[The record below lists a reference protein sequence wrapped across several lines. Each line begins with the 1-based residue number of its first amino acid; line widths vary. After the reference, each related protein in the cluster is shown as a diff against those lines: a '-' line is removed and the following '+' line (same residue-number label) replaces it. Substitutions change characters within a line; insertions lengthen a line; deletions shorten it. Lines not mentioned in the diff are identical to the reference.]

1 MSGGPNEEIPVT
13 AAHPL
18 TISPPDLE
26 AVFRAHHARVL
37 QAAYRVTGN
46 AADAEDALQAVFLG
60 LARRN
65 DSLPAVPEQAGA
77 YLQRAGVNAAL
88 DLVRRRRREAETPL
102 AEIEPLV
109 ADESG
114 AQPDAGHRR
123 RALAAW
129 LRSALTRLPPQAA
142 EAFALHFLEG
152 KEHQEIADAMG
163 TTRNNVAVLLH
174 RARRQLR
181 EEIAGPRPGETP

>member
-1 MSGGPNEEIPVT
+1 MSGGPHEEKPVT

-18 TISPPDLE
+18 PIAPPDLE

-46 AADAEDALQAVFLG
+46 AADAEDALQAVFLR
-60 LARRN
+60 LARR
-65 DSLPAVPEQAGA
+65 DEALPAVPEQAGA
-77 YLQRAGVNAAL
+77 YLQRAGINAAL
-88 DLVRRRRREAETPL
+88 DLVRRRRREAGTPL
-102 AEIEPLV
+102 AAIEPQV
-109 ADESG
+109 ADVTGEP
-114 AQPDAGHRR
+114 PDAGHRR
-123 RALAAW
+123 RTLAAW

-142 EAFALHFLEG
+142 EAFALHFFEG
-152 KEHQEIADAMG
+152 KDHQEIAEAMG

-181 EEIAGPRPGETP
+181 EEIAGTRPGETP